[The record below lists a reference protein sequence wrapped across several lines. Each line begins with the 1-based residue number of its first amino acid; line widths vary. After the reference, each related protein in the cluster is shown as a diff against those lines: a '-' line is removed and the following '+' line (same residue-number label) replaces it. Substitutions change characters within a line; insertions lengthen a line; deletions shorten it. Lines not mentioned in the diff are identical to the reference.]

1 MRRQRGAPAPPP
13 MIPDLHGFGPA
24 LAAGTWMTLKL
35 SLAAVGVGLLLG
47 LLGAVAKTS
56 ARPLPRLLGGAYT
69 TLVRGVPETLWVLMI
84 YYGTV
89 SGLNALGAQFGQP
102 ELALD
107 PFAAGTLALGLC
119 FGAYATEVF
128 RGALLAIPKG
138 QREAGLALGLSAPR
152 IFWRIT
158 LPQLWRTALPGL
170 GNLYMILLKDTALVS
185 LISLEELMRKAG
197 VASNATKEP
206 FTFYMSAAVIYLG
219 LTALVMLA
227 LHLLEK
233 RAGRGFARNEL

>member
-1 MRRQRGAPAPPP
+1 

-24 LAAGTWMTLKL
+24 LAAGTWLTLKL

>member
-1 MRRQRGAPAPPP
+1 
-13 MIPDLHGFGPA
+13 MIPDLQGFGPA

-35 SLAAVGVGLLLG
+35 SVAAVSVGLLLG
-47 LLGAVAKTS
+47 LLGALAKTS
-56 ARPLPRLLGGAYT
+56 GNLALRLLGGGYT

-89 SGLNALGAQFGQP
+89 TGLNAVGALFGYP

-138 QREAGLALGLSAPR
+138 QREAGLALGMSGLR

-158 LPQLWRTALPGL
+158 LPQMWRTALPGL

-185 LISLEELMRKAG
+185 LISLEEIMRKANI
-197 VASNATKEP
+197 ASNATKAP
-206 FTFYMSAAVIYLG
+206 FTFYMSAAAIYLG
-219 LTALVMLA
+219 LTVIIMLVLNN
-227 LHLLEK
+227 LEK
-233 RAGRGFARNEL
+233 RAGRGIARNEL